1 MVALTQPG
9 TRMAGPIFSVQIDTF
24 LLDPRYRTWRYG
36 LYWSVA
42 GLSLV
47 TGLWDASQTV
57 TRRVEPTGW
66 LCAFTFE
73 VVYALAVL
81 LAMTVNLTVLIPRLL
96 LRQRLPKHY
105 LAWVLSISLVFSSLD
120 MMPFGY
126 KTRGGTTL
134 TVVQVGLEVLEGVVF
149 IASLLISVAGL
160 KLLKTWIDERDRIR
174 QLQTNSLLNELA
186 ALKAQINPHFLFNSL
201 NNIHVLAKLR
211 SPRTADAIVSLSE
224 LMRYQL
230 QEGTTDQ
237 ILLEH
242 EIGYV
247 ENLLLLERLRRQ
259 SLDSQLTVRGLNGQ
273 RIAPF
278 LLLPFIENA
287 FKHGAAATA
296 DSPPFIHITIEADA
310 KTVRFR
316 VENSYVCSTK
326 PTGTTGIGLANVQR
340 RLDLLYPGRYQLA
353 IDPAGCRFTVALT
366 LMLSTDH
373 SQPIS
378 LYDVSA
384 R

>member
-1 MVALTQPG
+1 MVVLNQPG
-9 TRMAGPIFSVQIDTF
+9 TYMSGPFFSVQIDTF
-24 LLDPRYRTWRYG
+24 LLDPRYHTWRYS

-42 GLSLV
+42 SLLLV
-47 TGLWDASQTV
+47 TGVWDSFQAV
-57 TRRVEPTGW
+57 TERVEPASRA
-66 LCAFTFE
+66 CAYAFE
-73 VVYALAVL
+73 VGYGVGVL
-81 LAMTVNLTVLIPRLL
+81 VAMTVNLCVLIPRLL

-105 LAWVLSISLVFSSLD
+105 VGWVLGISLVFTSLD

-126 KTRGGTTL
+126 KTKEGVTL
-134 TVVQVGLEVLEGVVF
+134 SVLQIGLEVLEGVVF

-174 QLQTNSLLNELA
+174 QLQTDSLRHELA

-211 SPRTADAIVSLSE
+211 SPLTADAIVSLSE

-230 QEGTTDQ
+230 REGTIDQ

-242 EIGYV
+242 EIDYV
-247 ENLLLLERLRRQ
+247 ENLFLLERLRRQ

-296 DSPPFIHITIEADA
+296 ESPPFVYVTIEADA
-310 KTVRFR
+310 TMVRVR
-316 VENSYVCSTK
+316 VENSYSGSPKT
-326 PTGTTGIGLANVQR
+326 TGTGGIGLANVRR
-340 RLDLLYPGRYQLA
+340 RLDLLYPSRYQLT
-353 IDPAGCRFTVALT
+353 IDPAGCRFTVELT
-366 LMLSTDH
+366 LMLSPDH
-373 SQPIS
+373 SQLTLS
-378 LYDVSA
+378 V
-384 R
+384 